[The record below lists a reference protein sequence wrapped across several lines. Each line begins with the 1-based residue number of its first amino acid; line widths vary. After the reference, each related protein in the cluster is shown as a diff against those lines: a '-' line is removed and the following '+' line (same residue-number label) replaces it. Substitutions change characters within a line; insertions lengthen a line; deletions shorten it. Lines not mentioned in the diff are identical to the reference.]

1 MLSLL
6 STVAVSLSD
15 CTVIEI
21 LAIRTNRLTEVTV
34 LFLELFPAVGYLTS
48 RFSHCFWIN
57 RSTKFDGNQE
67 KYQQDD
73 SQSNLHSKEAVRC
86 LRKTK

>member
-1 MLSLL
+1 MLGFL
-6 STVAVSLSD
+6 STVAVSLSH
-15 CTVIEI
+15 CTVIEV

-48 RFSHCFWIN
+48 RFSHCFRIN

-73 SQSNLHSKEAVRC
+73 SQSNLHSKQAVRC
-86 LRKTK
+86 LSITK